1 MTAPNIIFILID
13 DMGWRDLS
21 CYGSTFYETPHIDRL
36 AQQSMRFSDAYAAC
50 PVCSP
55 TRASL
60 LTGRYPAR
68 VGVTDWI
75 NHSKDTH
82 PCRGRLID
90 APYVDHL
97 PHSERS
103 IAAALRA
110 GGYQTWHVGKWHLG
124 AEPYYPEH
132 HGFDIN
138 LGGWQRGCPTSY
150 FAPWHIPN
158 LPEQPDGTY
167 LDDYLTDEA
176 IRLLRDRD
184 PGRPFFLNLWYY
196 LVHTPLQAKAE
207 LIDKYK
213 RKARKLGLDAIDPFI
228 DAGPHPAQHMQ
239 PRHIMRRIIQSDPVY
254 AAMVDTLDANIGRL
268 MHALEHAGIAEDTI
282 VIFTSDNGGLA
293 TTEGSPTCNLPLA
306 EGKGWIYE
314 GGTRTPLMVRYPGV
328 TQPGSTCD
336 APVTSP
342 DFYPTLLEAAGL
354 DPLPDQHADGISLM
368 PLLRGE
374 RAIDR
379 EAIYW
384 HYPHYGNQ
392 GCTPGASMR
401 MGDYKLLEFF
411 EDGRLELYNLRD
423 DIGEAHDLAA
433 AEPQRVA
440 AMHAKLRAW
449 QQRMNAQFPAINP
462 DYQPP
467 ADPMAHPMV

>member
-1 MTAPNIIFILID
+1 
-13 DMGWRDLS
+13 MGWRDLS

-55 TRASL
+55 TRASI

-75 NHSKDTH
+75 NHKKDTH

-90 APYVDHL
+90 APYIDHL
-97 PHSERS
+97 PQSEHT
-103 IAAALRA
+103 IAAALRD

-124 AEPYYPEH
+124 EEPYYPEH
-132 HGFDIN
+132 HGFDVN
-138 LGGWQRGCPTSY
+138 LGGWHRGCPTSY
-150 FAPWHIPN
+150 FSPWNIPN
-158 LPEQPDGTY
+158 LPDQADGTY

-176 IRLLRDRD
+176 IRLIKQRDD
-184 PGRPFFLNLWYY
+184 GKPFFMNLWYY
-196 LVHTPLQAKAE
+196 LVHTPLQAHAQ

-213 RKARKLGLDAIDPFI
+213 RKAQQQGLDRVDPFI
-228 DAGPHPAQHMQ
+228 DCGLHPAEHLQ
-239 PRHIMRRIIQSDPVY
+239 PMHVMRRIIQSDPVY
-254 AAMVDTLDANIGRL
+254 AAMVEILDTNIGRL
-268 MHALEHAGIAEDTI
+268 MDALDRTGIADDTV
-282 VIFTSDNGGLA
+282 VIFTSDNGGLSTA
-293 TTEGSPTCNLPLA
+293 EGSPTCNLPLS

-314 GGTRTPLMVRYPGV
+314 GGTREPLLVRYPGV
-328 TQPGSTCD
+328 TRADSTCD

-342 DFYPTLLEAAGL
+342 DFYPTLLDIAGL
-354 DPLPDQHADGISLM
+354 DPLPKQHADGVSLL

-374 RAIDR
+374 RELDR

-401 MGDYKLLEFF
+401 VGDYKLLEFF

-423 DIGEAHDLAA
+423 DIGEMRNLAA
-433 AEPQRVA
+433 SQPQRVRD
-440 AMHAKLRAW
+440 MHAKLVAW
-449 QQRMNAQFPAINP
+449 QKQMNAKMPRVNP
-462 DYQPP
+462 DYKPSP
-467 ADPMAHPMV
+467 DPLADPMV